1 MQKNNG
7 GNKVILGGGIAGLLQ
22 AYFNPDAVIITDQ
35 IGGQFSAK
43 FQLGPK
49 YLHVDDSTKR
59 FFEEIDIKPDIKKI
73 KIGFFY
79 DGHIHSE
86 NTEENRKRYFEK
98 TRGSS
103 TEPYKSVMSANK
115 TEFDSFDIGVDDLIK
130 IIKTKI
136 DNKVILEKIEGI
148 DLKNKEILTKSGN
161 LKYEQLIST
170 IPMNTFLF
178 LCDKSNIA
186 KSFQSYP
193 TTFIF
198 SETLEHCPFNDFENY
213 DYIYVSEPQFDF
225 HRITKVPGGVVF
237 EYKGNN
243 IKSLECE
250 KDRVEMKVG
259 QLVQNDINIDF
270 KYVKFFGRYA
280 NWRHNVLV
288 NDLLKQLYEIN
299 RNI

>member
-1 MQKNNG
+1 MVKFG
-7 GNKVILGGGIAGLLQ
+7 SIIKKVLFGLSYGLILTAGIFIGNKLSQ
-22 AYFNPDAVIITDQ
+22 SKTSSIITD
-35 IGGQFSAK
+35 I
-43 FQLGPK
+43 P
-49 YLHVDDSTKR
+49 
-59 FFEEIDIKPDIKKI
+59 
-73 KIGFFY
+73 
-79 DGHIHSE
+79 
-86 NTEENRKRYFEK
+86 
-98 TRGSS
+98 
-103 TEPYKSVMSANK
+103 
-115 TEFDSFDIGVDDLIK
+115 K
-130 IIKTKI
+130 IIEKPLEKYSI
-136 DNKVILEKIEGI
+136 DN
-148 DLKNKEILTKSGN
+148 LKNKEILTKSGN
-161 LKYEQLIST
+161 LKYKQLIST

-198 SETLEHCPFNDFENY
+198 SETLEHCPFNDFEDY
-213 DYIYVSEPQFDF
+213 DYVYVSETQFAF